1 MSGTVYRIGEAARLL
16 NLKTYVLRFWETE
29 FPQLVPERAES
40 GQRLYTEQNIE
51 LLKQIRYM
59 LHEQGLTIE
68 GARKVLAEQQISR
81 NEALRAEQ
89 AACKSVP
96 AENGI
101 PRDVLLDVMDE
112 LQELRSMLGD
122 VDSRRT

>member
-40 GQRLYTEQNIE
+40 GQRLYTERNIE

-68 GARKVLAEQQISR
+68 GARKVLAEQQSSQSAAQCAE
-81 NEALRAEQ
+81 EAATQ
-89 AACKSVP
+89 PAP

-101 PRDVLLDVMDE
+101 ARNVLLDVLDE
-112 LQELRSMLGD
+112 LQELRSLLGD
-122 VDSRRT
+122 VDSGRE

>member
-40 GQRLYTEQNIE
+40 GQRLYTEENIA
-51 LLKQIRYM
+51 LLRQIRYM

-68 GARKVLAEQQISR
+68 GARKVLAEQQSSR
-81 NEALRAEQ
+81 KQQAEPQ
-89 AACKSVP
+89 TCAPAAPV

-101 PRDVLLDVMDE
+101 VREVIDE
-112 LQELRSMLGD
+112 LQVLRTMLHAAGTD
-122 VDSRRT
+122 RM

>member
-89 AACKSVP
+89 AACKSAP